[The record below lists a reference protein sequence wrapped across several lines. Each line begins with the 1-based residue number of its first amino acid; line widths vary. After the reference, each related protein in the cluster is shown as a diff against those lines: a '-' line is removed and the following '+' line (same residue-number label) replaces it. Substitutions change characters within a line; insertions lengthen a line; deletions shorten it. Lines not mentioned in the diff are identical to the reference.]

1 MSPSQAAHARPNL
14 FIGSGTSGRAIAETL
29 RAQLVGLANVTTWC
43 EGESVAAVLPA
54 FDVAA
59 FVLDRLPERGVLVQL
74 GVLLGALGRDRIVV
88 LPVSGATEL
97 PYPFHDL
104 VVTTHPAALA
114 ERVLRVATPA
124 RPALPAGPVA
134 RRKRRSIGTACANR
148 PGQTLRIADIS
159 VTGALLETF
168 GEIPENQTLELSLTL
183 ENGRSVGVT
192 AKVVRIQYP
201 QWGRV
206 GGVGVAFTQF
216 VGDGRQVLEKYVDD
230 EPAYASA

>member
-1 MSPSQAAHARPNL
+1 MAPSQTALARPKL

-43 EGESVAAVLPA
+43 EGESVTAVLPPI
-54 FDVAA
+54 DVAA

-88 LPVSGATEL
+88 LPVSGAAEL
-97 PYPFHDL
+97 PYPFQDL

-114 ERVLRVATPA
+114 DRVLRVATPA
-124 RPALPAGPVA
+124 SPGLPVGPVA
-134 RRKRRSIGTACANR
+134 RRKRRSIGTACSDR

-168 GEIPENQTLELSLTL
+168 GEIPERQMLDLNLTL

-206 GGVGVAFTQF
+206 GGVGVAFTEF
-216 VGDGRQVLEKYVDD
+216 AGDGRQVLEKFVDD
-230 EPAYASA
+230 ESAFALA